1 MRYAWM
7 RVNYLIAIAIA
18 TIGWL
23 CFISWIEADLVD
35 LPSTPRD
42 HQLGHHEKT
51 WAPDRRHPKNY
62 GFYRVHARPRH
73 DRLDEVCLDS
83 LDFKA
88 KTVVR
93 CTKGTEAPLF
103 I

>member
-23 CFISWIEADLVD
+23 CFISWIV
-35 LPSTPRD
+35 T
-42 HQLGHHEKT
+42 QL
-51 WAPDRRHPKNY
+51 
-62 GFYRVHARPRH
+62 
-73 DRLDEVCLDS
+73 
-83 LDFKA
+83 
-88 KTVVR
+88 
-93 CTKGTEAPLF
+93 